1 MTISALRPQRPTH
14 GATPTI
20 RVGAHIFQ
28 FVPDVVQADI
38 ASDHCLLE
46 DFDLGLKRAR
56 CQRADRVNGGVNGL
70 HVRPGEDGIRCCCMT
85 RSWGTAPGCFCS
97 GCGRE
102 RSSYIR

>member
-46 DFDLGLKRAR
+46 DFDLGLKRDALSEGGSSKWR
-56 CQRADRVNGGVNGL
+56 CKRTPRTTWGGRYPL
-70 HVRPGEDGIRCCCMT
+70 LLYD
-85 RSWGTAPGCFCS
+85 
-97 GCGRE
+97 
-102 RSSYIR
+102 